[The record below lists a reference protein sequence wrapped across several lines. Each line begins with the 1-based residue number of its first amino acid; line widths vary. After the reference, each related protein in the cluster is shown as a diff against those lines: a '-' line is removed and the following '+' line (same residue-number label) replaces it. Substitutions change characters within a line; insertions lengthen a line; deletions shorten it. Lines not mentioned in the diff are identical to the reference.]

1 MPFYL
6 RTGKRL
12 ARKVTEIAVTLKPVP
27 HLAFQIHGAPPPP
40 NQLVFQIQ
48 PNEGVSISLGAKIPG
63 AKTRIRPVNM
73 EFQYGTSFTSESP
86 EAYERLILDAMRGD
100 ATLFTRVDEVEALWE
115 IVDPGARILG
125 GRPRE
130 ARAVRGR
137 LERAGRSR
145 RTAAGQGQMATALTT
160 PGVWSARDTTPAE
173 IEAALLRLMHEQAN
187 EGMVHAPARVL
198 NLVVVI
204 DREWK
209 GEISNR
215 LDRINRD
222 NPSRTILIVVEDGQ
236 AGPRRDGHADPRS
249 AGRSSAATR
258 SFASASRSTAASTSS
273 RHLDTIIYPVL
284 ATEVGTVVWSPH
296 GHPEAV
302 DALRGLATTVLI
314 DSLDIPD
321 WHDAIARISELSEH
335 ADVSDLAW
343 LRSNPWRERVAAAF
357 DPVVW
362 RPELD
367 AINRVVVRMHP
378 GSTLAALLW
387 LGWIASR
394 LEWTPHVLELDA
406 DIDKSGF
413 ATGPAGQIELLL
425 ENDDTMPVPGL
436 SGLTIETTN
445 GLSLSLDR
453 GVGGLRA
460 TRVLPGGGESDWT
473 ILGASRGE
481 DGILAHGVTNALI
494 PDPLFR
500 PALEAACAFGG
511 RASIA
516 KVREQ

>member
-1 MPFYL
+1 
-6 RTGKRL
+6 
-12 ARKVTEIAVTLKPVP
+12 
-27 HLAFQIHGAPPPP
+27 
-40 NQLVFQIQ
+40 
-48 PNEGVSISLGAKIPG
+48 
-63 AKTRIRPVNM
+63 
-73 EFQYGTSFTSESP
+73 
-86 EAYERLILDAMRGD
+86 
-100 ATLFTRVDEVEALWE
+100 
-115 IVDPGARILG
+115 
-125 GRPRE
+125 
-130 ARAVRGR
+130 
-137 LERAGRSR
+137 
-145 RTAAGQGQMATALTT
+145 MATALTT

-173 IEAALLRLMHEQAN
+173 IEAALLRLMHERAN

-204 DREWK
+204 DKDWK

-222 NPSRTILIVVEDGQ
+222 NPARTVLIVVQDGKKDLD
-236 AGPRRDGHADPRS
+236 AV
-249 AGRSSAATR
+249 ATLIHDQPDALGGNTVFR
-258 SFASASRSTAASTSS
+258 ERIEIECGTEQLS
-273 RHLDTIIYPVL
+273 HLDTIIYPVL

-321 WHDAIARISELSEH
+321 WRDAIARIAELSEH
-335 ADVSDLAW
+335 AEVSDLAW

-367 AINRVVVRMHP
+367 AINRVTVRMHP

-387 LGWIASR
+387 LGWLASR
-394 LEWTPHVLELDA
+394 LEWDPHVMKLDN
-406 DIDKSGF
+406 DDHKSGY
-413 ATGPAGQIELLL
+413 ATGAAGQIELMI

-460 TRVLPGGGESDWT
+460 TRVLPSGAETDWT

-511 RASIA
+511 RASIDRA
-516 KVREQ
+516 RKA

>member
-1 MPFYL
+1 
-6 RTGKRL
+6 
-12 ARKVTEIAVTLKPVP
+12 
-27 HLAFQIHGAPPPP
+27 
-40 NQLVFQIQ
+40 
-48 PNEGVSISLGAKIPG
+48 
-63 AKTRIRPVNM
+63 
-73 EFQYGTSFTSESP
+73 
-86 EAYERLILDAMRGD
+86 
-100 ATLFTRVDEVEALWE
+100 
-115 IVDPGARILG
+115 
-125 GRPRE
+125 
-130 ARAVRGR
+130 
-137 LERAGRSR
+137 
-145 RTAAGQGQMATALTT
+145 MATALTT
-160 PGVWSARDTTPAE
+160 PGVWSARDTTPAD
-173 IEAALLRLMHEQAN
+173 IEAALLRLMHVRAS
-187 EGMVHAPARVL
+187 EGMVQAPARVL

-222 NPSRTILIVVEDGQ
+222 NPARTILIVVEEGKQSLD
-236 AGPRRDGHADPRS
+236 AM
-249 AGRSSAATR
+249 ATLIHDQPDALGGNTVFR
-258 SFASASRSTAASTSS
+258 ERIEIECGTEDLS
-273 RHLDTIIYPVL
+273 HLDTIIYPVL
-284 ATEVGTVVWSPH
+284 ATEVGTIVWSPH

-302 DALRGLATTVLI
+302 DALRGLATTVLV
-314 DSLDIPD
+314 DSHDTPE
-321 WHDAIARISELSEH
+321 WHDAIARLAELSEY
-335 ADVSDLAW
+335 AEVSDLAW

-367 AINRVVVRMHP
+367 AINRVEVRMHP

-387 LGWIASR
+387 LGWLSSR
-394 LEWTPHVLELDA
+394 LEWIPHVMELNND
-406 DIDKSGF
+406 DHKSGH
-413 ATGPAGQIELLL
+413 ATGAAGQVEIVFV
-425 ENDDTMPVPGL
+425 NDKTMPVPGL

-460 TRVLPGGGESDWT
+460 TRVLPNGGESDWT

-516 KVREQ
+516 RARGK

>member
-1 MPFYL
+1 
-6 RTGKRL
+6 
-12 ARKVTEIAVTLKPVP
+12 
-27 HLAFQIHGAPPPP
+27 
-40 NQLVFQIQ
+40 
-48 PNEGVSISLGAKIPG
+48 
-63 AKTRIRPVNM
+63 
-73 EFQYGTSFTSESP
+73 
-86 EAYERLILDAMRGD
+86 
-100 ATLFTRVDEVEALWE
+100 
-115 IVDPGARILG
+115 
-125 GRPRE
+125 
-130 ARAVRGR
+130 
-137 LERAGRSR
+137 
-145 RTAAGQGQMATALTT
+145 MATALTT
-160 PGVWSARDTTPAE
+160 PGVWSARDTSPAE
-173 IEAALLRLMHEQAN
+173 IEGALLRLMHEQAN
-187 EGMVHAPARVL
+187 EGMVNAPARVL

-204 DREWK
+204 DKEWK

-222 NPSRTILIVVEDGQ
+222 NPARTILIVVEDGKKEMDAMATLIHDQ
-236 AGPRRDGHADPRS
+236 PDALGGNTVFRERIEIECGADQLH
-249 AGRSSAATR
+249 
-258 SFASASRSTAASTSS
+258 
-273 RHLDTIIYPVL
+273 HLDTIIYPVL

-302 DALRGLATTVLI
+302 DALRGLASTVLI

-321 WHDAIARISELSEH
+321 WRDGIARIAELSEH
-335 ADVSDLAW
+335 AEVSDLAW

-367 AINRVVVRMHP
+367 AINRVTVRMHP

-394 LEWTPHVLELDA
+394 LEWQPHVLKLDES
-406 DIDKSGF
+406 DHKSGH
-413 ATGPAGQIELLL
+413 ATGAAGQIELVLD
-425 ENDDTMPVPGL
+425 NDDTMPVPGL
-436 SGLTIETTN
+436 SGLTIETAN

-460 TRVLPGGGESDWT
+460 TRVLPSGGETDWT

-500 PALEAACAFGG
+500 PALEAACSFGG
-511 RASIA
+511 RASITRA
-516 KVREQ
+516 IEE

>member
-1 MPFYL
+1 
-6 RTGKRL
+6 
-12 ARKVTEIAVTLKPVP
+12 
-27 HLAFQIHGAPPPP
+27 
-40 NQLVFQIQ
+40 
-48 PNEGVSISLGAKIPG
+48 
-63 AKTRIRPVNM
+63 
-73 EFQYGTSFTSESP
+73 
-86 EAYERLILDAMRGD
+86 
-100 ATLFTRVDEVEALWE
+100 
-115 IVDPGARILG
+115 
-125 GRPRE
+125 
-130 ARAVRGR
+130 
-137 LERAGRSR
+137 
-145 RTAAGQGQMATALTT
+145 MATALTT

-173 IEAALLRLMHEQAN
+173 IEAALLRLMHERAN

-204 DREWK
+204 DRDRK

-222 NPSRTILIVVEDGQ
+222 NPARTILVVVEEGKQDLD
-236 AGPRRDGHADPRS
+236 AM
-249 AGRSSAATR
+249 ATLIHDQPDALGSNTVFR
-258 SFASASRSTAASTSS
+258 ERIEIDCGTEQLE
-273 RHLDTIIYPVL
+273 HLDTIIYPVL

-314 DSLDIPD
+314 DSLDIPE
-321 WHDAIARISELSEH
+321 WHDAITRIAELSEH
-335 ADVSDLAW
+335 AEVSDLAW

-357 DPVVW
+357 DPDVW

-394 LEWTPHVLELDA
+394 LEWQPHVMDLDK
-406 DIDKSGF
+406 DDHKSGH
-413 ATGPAGQIELLL
+413 ATGAAGQIELVI

-460 TRVLPGGGESDWT
+460 TRVLPSGAETDWT

-494 PDPLFR
+494 PDRLFR

-516 KVREQ
+516 KALGK

>member
-1 MPFYL
+1 
-6 RTGKRL
+6 
-12 ARKVTEIAVTLKPVP
+12 
-27 HLAFQIHGAPPPP
+27 
-40 NQLVFQIQ
+40 
-48 PNEGVSISLGAKIPG
+48 
-63 AKTRIRPVNM
+63 
-73 EFQYGTSFTSESP
+73 
-86 EAYERLILDAMRGD
+86 
-100 ATLFTRVDEVEALWE
+100 
-115 IVDPGARILG
+115 
-125 GRPRE
+125 
-130 ARAVRGR
+130 
-137 LERAGRSR
+137 
-145 RTAAGQGQMATALTT
+145 MATALTT

-173 IEAALLRLMHEQAN
+173 IESALLKLMHEQAN

-198 NLVVVI
+198 NFVVVI

-209 GEISNR
+209 GEVSNR

-222 NPSRTILIVVEDGQ
+222 NPARTILIVVEEGKKELDAVATLIHDQPDQLG
-236 AGPRRDGHADPRS
+236 GNTVFRERIEIDCGADQLD
-249 AGRSSAATR
+249 
-258 SFASASRSTAASTSS
+258 
-273 RHLDTIIYPVL
+273 HLDTIIYPVL

-314 DSLDIPD
+314 DSLEIPD
-321 WHDAIARISELSEH
+321 WHDAIARIAELSEH
-335 ADVSDLAW
+335 AEVSDLAW

-362 RPELD
+362 RPQLD

-406 DIDKSGF
+406 DNDKSGH

-436 SGLTIETTN
+436 SGLTIETSN

-460 TRVLPGGGESDWT
+460 TRKLPDGGESAWT

-511 RASIA
+511 RATIA
-516 KVREQ
+516 KAREQ